1 MSNIIPFVATGVME
15 VPAHV
20 AALFDADSNIAP
32 RVTIN
37 QLSYK
42 GKVWRRIVD
51 GEETKLTRKNA
62 DGDTEPVPIV
72 GLVVLDH
79 NKSRSRAYYE
89 GDFVDG
95 ENKSP
100 RCASMDGV
108 KPDAGIENP
117 IAATCASCPNAVKGS
132 KISDSGKQTTL
143 CSANKRIA
151 VVPAGTN
158 AIKTHPVLLLRI
170 AQTSVWDKNNPHEA
184 QGWYAWDQYLDLL
197 RARGAKNTA
206 AVETRVK
213 FDLDKPYPKLLFSAA
228 RWLNEDEAT
237 AAKLRRVDASDEIAK
252 ILNGAGDDGVAG
264 QPGIPA
270 EGVEQA
276 AGAAQDDGA
285 AAAQA
290 AAAAAAKV
298 EADKA
303 AKAAAD
309 KAAKAAAKKAKEEA
323 AAAAAAAAKAAA
335 DAAAAAAAAAQDD
348 DGGFGSVDDT
358 PAAAAPAPAAQ
369 AAAAPAAAP
378 AAAAAAV
385 ETGVPAGLADLMAGW
400 DA

>member
-1 MSNIIPFVATGVME
+1 MSDIIPFAATGVMA

-79 NKSRSRAYYE
+79 NKGRSRAFYE

-95 ENKSP
+95 ENKAP
-100 RCASMDGV
+100 RCASMDGI
-108 KPDAGIENP
+108 KPDAGIAEP
-117 IAATCASCPNAVKGS
+117 ISKTCASCPNAVKGS
-132 KISDSGKQTTL
+132 KITDNGKQSTL

-151 VVPAGTN
+151 VVPA
-158 AIKTHPVLLLRI
+158 APAALKTHPVLLLRI

-184 QGWYAWDQYLDLL
+184 QGWYAWDQYLDML
-197 RARGAKNTA
+197 RARGAKHTA

-213 FDLDKPYPKLLFSAA
+213 FDLDKPYPKLLFTAA
-228 RWLNEDEAT
+228 RWLNEDEAK
-237 AAKLRRVDASDEIAK
+237 AAKQRCEDSADEIAK
-252 ILNGAGDDGVAG
+252 VLNGAGDDGVAG

-270 EGVEQA
+270 EGVDQA
-276 AGAAQDDGA
+276 DGGA

-290 AAAAAAKV
+290 AADAAAKV

-303 AKAAAD
+303 TKVAAD
-309 KAAKAAAKKAKEEA
+309 KAAKAKKAADAAAK
-323 AAAAAAAAKAAA
+323 KAAA
-335 DAAAAAAAAAQDD
+335 DAAAAAAQAAAEAAAAAAAAAAQSD
-348 DGGFGSVDDT
+348 DGGMWGGDD
-358 PAAAAPAPAAQ
+358 APA
-369 AAAAPAAAP
+369 AAAAPAAQTAPP
-378 AAAAAAV
+378 AAAAAAATV

>member
-1 MSNIIPFVATGVME
+1 MPDIIPFAATGVMA

-51 GEETKLTRKNA
+51 GEEIKITRKNA
-62 DGDTEPVPIV
+62 DGDSEPVPIV

-79 NKSRSRAYYE
+79 NKGRSRAYYE
-89 GDFVDG
+89 GDFVEG
-95 ENKSP
+95 ENKAP
-100 RCASMDGV
+100 RCASMDGI
-108 KPDAGIENP
+108 KPDAGIAEP

-132 KISDSGKQTTL
+132 KITESGKQTTL
-143 CSANKRIA
+143 CAANKRIA
-151 VVPAGTN
+151 VVPVT
-158 AIKTHPVLLLRI
+158 AIGTHPVLLLRI

-213 FDLDKPYPKLLFSAA
+213 FDMDKAYPKLLFSAA
-228 RWLNEDEAT
+228 RWLNEDEAK
-237 AAKLRRVDASDEIAK
+237 AAKQRRIDADDEVAK
-252 ILNGAGDDGVAG
+252 ILTGGGDDGVAG

-270 EGVEQA
+270 EGVEQPG
-276 AGAAQDDGA
+276 GAAQADGAAAA

-290 AAAAAAKV
+290 AADAAAKV

-309 KAAKAAAKKAKEEA
+309 KAAKAAAKKVKEEA
-323 AAAAAAAAKAAA
+323 AAKAAAAAQAAA
-335 DAAAAAAAAAQDD
+335 DAAAAAAAAAAQAD
-348 DGGFGSVDDT
+348 DGDWGGGDDT
-358 PAAAAPAPAAQ
+358 PSAPAAAPAPAAQ
-369 AAAAPAAAP
+369 AAP
-378 AAAAAAV
+378 AAAAAATV
-385 ETGVPAGLADLMAGW
+385 VTEVPAGLAELMNGW